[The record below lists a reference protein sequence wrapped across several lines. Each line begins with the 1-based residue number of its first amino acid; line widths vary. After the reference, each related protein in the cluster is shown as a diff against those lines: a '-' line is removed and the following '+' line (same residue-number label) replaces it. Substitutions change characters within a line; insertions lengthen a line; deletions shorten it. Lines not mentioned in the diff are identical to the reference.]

1 MYPYSLPYL
10 WVLRLLDLCPFR
22 SNSKSSRNLI
32 FSVPVSTYYIDND
45 HNNVTLQMMLAAV
58 VRDLNELST
67 SGLDV
72 DGKFLGLICTLF
84 DVLMYGA
91 CFPKG
96 LSQM

>member
-1 MYPYSLPYL
+1 MVKTIMYSYSLPYL

-32 FSVPVSTYYIDND
+32 FSVPVSTYYMDDD

-72 DGKFLGLICTLF
+72 DGEVSRIVFLLCLLF
-84 DVLMYGA
+84 
-91 CFPKG
+91 
-96 LSQM
+96 